1 MSYPWLDD
9 YLMEKKGV
17 TKDFKVEWGWNRYLI
32 GGKLFCAECLDDS
45 GKPYY
50 ITLKLAP
57 ERGDALRQLYPDILP
72 GYYMNKVHWNSVKA
86 DGNVPAELLK
96 EMLDE
101 AYSLVFKSLPKK
113 KQQDIC
119 LEERT

>member
-1 MSYPWLDD
+1 MSYPWLDE
-9 YLMEKKGV
+9 YLIAKKGV
-17 TKDFKVEWGWNRYLI
+17 TKDFKAEWGWNRYLI

-72 GYYMNKVHWNSVKA
+72 GYYMNKVHWNSVRA
-86 DGNVPAELLK
+86 DGNVPVELMK

-101 AYSLVFKSLPKK
+101 AYGLVFKSLSKK

>member
-1 MSYPWLDD
+1 MSYPWLDA
-9 YLMEKKGV
+9 YLMQKKGI
-17 TKDFKVEWGWNRYLI
+17 TKDFKAEWGWNRYMI

-50 ITLKLAP
+50 ITLKLTP

-72 GYYMNKVHWNSVKA
+72 GYYMNKLHWNSVKA
-86 DGNVPAELLK
+86 DGAVPEALLK

-101 AYSLVFKSLPKK
+101 AYDLVLKSLPKK
-113 KQQDIC
+113 KQQELC
-119 LEERT
+119 LEERI